1 MAGGALRTWVLI
13 ASTLIMATAGATA
26 GSWYGGRASS
36 PLPTD
41 TQAVELAA
49 ELLPGVDPTGET
61 QRRDYGYGFALGDDD
76 FGPGFVEVSYAP
88 TGQGQNQGTAVDTD
102 CAYSRR
108 ALTNALLRGWRNL
121 HRTVAGPCEEWTAE
135 RGDVAVV
142 SSTDGFASSLTFHR
156 AAPAGLGLATLAGAL
171 LGAAAGALAA
181 ALLTRRAR
189 PLLILVVTLA
199 VIGLLPGMV
208 FGATGMVLNAR
219 QSPALPFWTVWPSLL
234 FVLVPLWL
242 FLAVLG
248 GFSWLGGRARPA
260 PTGG

>member
-1 MAGGALRTWVLI
+1 MTGRAVRTWVLI
-13 ASTLIMATAGATA
+13 AGTLIMATAGATA

-61 QRRDYGYGFALGDDD
+61 RRRDYDYGFALGDDD

-88 TGQGQNQGTAVDTD
+88 ADQDQSQGTVVDTD
-102 CAYSRR
+102 CALARR
-108 ALTNALLRGWRNL
+108 ALANALLQGWRNV
-121 HRTVAGPCEEWTAE
+121 HRTAAGPCEDWTAE
-135 RGDVAVV
+135 RGNVAVEY
-142 SSTDGFASSLTFHR
+142 STDGFASSLTFYR
-156 AAPAGLGLATLAGAL
+156 AAPAGLGLATLAGTL

-181 ALLTRRAR
+181 VLLTRRPR
-189 PLLILVVTLA
+189 PLLTLVVTLA
-199 VIGLLPGMV
+199 VIGLLPGTI
-208 FGATGMVLNAR
+208 FGTIGMALNLR

-234 FVLVPLWL
+234 FMLVPLCL
-242 FLAVLG
+242 FLAVVG

-260 PTGG
+260 PASG